1 MSRGDLQEM
10 EVGTKQ
16 SRTAVNANAK
26 PAGSA
31 DADASGVST
40 PGQTG
45 NWEDLGGPTPDNYK
59 NDDDSAK
66 IKDPAATLKTVKDA
80 VNAKAKAAE
89 AMKSGDNAK
98 MSYEETELEDDEV
111 ISEEEVTEEETVEE
125 SEEVVEADSIAAMRE
140 RAAKRRKQRY
150 GASDTS
156 RGGRDDFR
164 PYTKADYER
173 GEANDPRKKDQKEEF
188 EAEETFDIEE
198 DLQALHQ
205 VNEEEGLSEEYQEKS
220 KIVFE
225 AALRSKVAQ
234 IKEAL
239 DEEYEVQFE
248 QKVLES
254 VEEIKSELQERVD
267 AYLEY
272 VADEWI
278 AQNELAV
285 QAGLKEELTESFL
298 SGMKNLFEE
307 HYVQIPEE
315 KYDVLESMVDKLDE
329 METKLNEQIERNV
342 ALNNRLSESVADRI
356 FDEISEGLA
365 VTQKEKLASL
375 SESVEFESETQ
386 YREKLETLKES
397 YFPKKTVSEEARV
410 ETLSEGVDVATEFH
424 SDVMNSY
431 LKTLSTVAK
440 N

>member
-1 MSRGDLQEM
+1 MSRGTNLQEM

-16 SRTAVNANAK
+16 SRTAVNAGAK
-26 PAGSA
+26 AGEAMSHSN
-31 DADASGVST
+31 ASGVST

-59 NDDDSAK
+59 VDDDSAK
-66 IKDPAATLKTVKDA
+66 LKEPSGLKSVSAVTKGAKGADPMKGLKKSDAIKEDEDLED
-80 VNAKAKAAE
+80 
-89 AMKSGDNAK
+89 
-98 MSYEETELEDDEV
+98 EEVIEEELE
-111 ISEEEVTEEETVEE
+111 EEETVAEAKKEDKEDDKEDDEE
-125 SEEVVEADSIAAMRE
+125 DEDEEEEEV
-140 RAAKRRKQRY
+140 
-150 GASDTS
+150 
-156 RGGRDDFR
+156 
-164 PYTKADYER
+164 
-173 GEANDPRKKDQKEEF
+173 KES
-188 EAEETFDIEE
+188 FDIEE
-198 DLQALHQ
+198 DLQALQ
-205 VNEEEGLSEEYQEKS
+205 NINEEEGLSEEYQEKS
-220 KIVFE
+220 RIVFE
-225 AALRSKVAQ
+225 SALRTKVAQ

-239 DEEYEVQFE
+239 EEQYESKFE
-248 QKVLES
+248 QQITES

-315 KYDVLESMVDKLDE
+315 KYDVLESMVEKLDE
-329 METKLNEQIERNV
+329 METKLNEQIERNIL
-342 ALNNRLSESVADRI
+342 LNNRLSESVADRI

-397 YFPKKTVSEEARV
+397 YFPKKTVSEQAKV
-410 ETLSEGVDVATEFH
+410 ETLSEGVDVAVESH
-424 SDVMNSY
+424 SPAMSAY
-431 LKTLSTVAK
+431 LRTLSTVAK